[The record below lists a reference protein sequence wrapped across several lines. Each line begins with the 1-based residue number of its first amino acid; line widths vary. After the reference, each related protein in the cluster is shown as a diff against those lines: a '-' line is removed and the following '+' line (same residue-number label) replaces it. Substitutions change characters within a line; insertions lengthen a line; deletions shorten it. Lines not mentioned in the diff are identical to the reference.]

1 MSRPVKSRQ
10 LQVTERIPASKATSN
25 DQLSVKRRRFSPS
38 EKFFVGRE
46 ATTGKT
52 SALRRLPTLRK
63 FRNMLTALSS
73 FVHGGESAET
83 DVPAICPPP
92 LPPSGP
98 QNAVVPFC
106 PSVAM
111 QQSYLGR
118 QQQNFLVENVVNLGA
133 ILPSES
139 FQNCSFTFNVNTTSS
154 HEFCSLT
161 FHV

>member
-10 LQVTERIPASKATSN
+10 LQVTEGIPALKTTVN
-25 DQLSVKRRRFSPS
+25 DQLSVKRRRISPS

-52 SALRRLPTLRK
+52 SALRRLPTLRQL
-63 FRNMLTALSS
+63 RNMSTALSS

-83 DVPAICPPP
+83 DVPAIC
-92 LPPSGP
+92 LPRLPSSGP

-118 QQQNFLVENVVNLGA
+118 QEQNFLVENGVNLGA
-133 ILPSES
+133 ILPSGS
-139 FQNCSFTFNVNTTSS
+139 FQNCSFTFNINITSS

-161 FHV
+161 FLV